1 MGQAREQLRES
12 VELQLNEMER
22 LCHIEEYLADNHVQV
37 VPIVPAGCPE
47 EAGFAVAMT
56 GQVVGCEHVSG
67 RDLMRLLELDGWI
80 RGGRSDTRNLLLKK
94 FARSSPVPAPQ

>member
-1 MGQAREQLRES
+1 MGHAMEQLRES

-37 VPIVPAGCPE
+37 VQIVPSGCPE

-56 GQVVGCEHVSG
+56 G
-67 RDLMRLLELDGWI
+67 
-80 RGGRSDTRNLLLKK
+80 K
-94 FARSSPVPAPQ
+94 